1 MNKIRQH
8 PPLIAPVGWNQNEQ
22 QFARQADSLF
32 DDAYRLIGNLEQK
45 IKDMENRLKA
55 LEGDENNV

>member
-8 PPLIAPVGWNQNEQ
+8 PPLIAPAGWNQSEQ
-22 QFARQADSLF
+22 QFARQTDNLF

-45 IKDMENRLKA
+45 IKDMENRLAA
-55 LEGDENNV
+55 LEGDET